1 MRFMAVEKGGV
12 LAPQP
17 HPPFPWENYFSL
29 VISENI
35 QSLDVKNMW
44 DFSLFIEQDVSDKK

>member
-1 MRFMAVEKGGV
+1 MAVEKGGGV

-17 HPPFPWENYFSL
+17 HPPFPSENYFSL